1 MDLKVGTTGGLEV
14 NCKQREHF
22 PLMISFLLVMA
33 TFLIYHCNH
42 LVNSLMLMSTVYLTI
57 STFILAQLLYILVL
71 ILKANCNG
79 VSLFIDSAFGLAPF
93 FNSKSTI

>member
-1 MDLKVGTTGGLEV
+1 MGLRVGTTGGLEA
-14 NCKQREHF
+14 NYIRRAHF
-22 PLMISFLLVMA
+22 PLMISILLEMA

-71 ILKANCNG
+71 ILINPLK
-79 VSLFIDSAFGLAPF
+79 IGLLVLR
-93 FNSKSTI
+93 